1 MSSTNGFSST
11 IFGSNVFNEKVM
23 RERLPKPI
31 FKAFKKTLDGQA
43 PLDPEVAAVIA
54 NAMKDW
60 AIEKGATHYCHWFQP
75 MTGVT
80 AEKHDAFISPTADGS
95 AIMEFSGKDLIKGEP
110 DASSFPSGGLR
121 ATFEARGYTAWDTT
135 SPAFIKK
142 DGDNTTLFIPCA
154 FCSYT
159 SEALDKKTPL
169 LRSMEALSKQAI
181 RILRILGNT
190 TSNRVAATLGSE
202 QEYFLV
208 DRKFVEKRMD
218 LLLAGRSLFGAP
230 SPKGQEM
237 EDQYFGTL
245 HDRIGSF
252 MHEFNME
259 LWKLGISA
267 KTQHNEVAPAQYEI
281 APIFTTVN
289 IAADW
294 NQLVMETLQ
303 NIALRHGFV
312 CLLHEKP
319 FAGVNGSGK
328 HNNWSMSTDDGINL
342 LEPGSTPHSN
352 EVFLVFL
359 CAVIRAVDKYSKL
372 LRASVATPANDHR
385 LGANEAPPAIVSIFL
400 GDQLTDIFEQLACG
414 GAKTCK
420 RGGEIKLGV
429 TTLPALP
436 KDTTDRN
443 RTSPFAFTGN
453 KFEFRMV
460 GSSQSVAGPNF
471 VLNTIVAEVLS
482 EMADELEKAKDV
494 HATAQ
499 KLLQKI
505 AKEHARIIF
514 NGDNYTEEWEKEA
527 AKRGLPNIKNAVDSI
542 ATIMDKENVDALA
555 KHNVLSKK
563 ELHARVEILFE
574 NYVKTLGIEAK
585 TMLYIA
591 KRQIL
596 PAVIKYIGQVASS
609 VAACKAAGGDDEV
622 CNLTLNT
629 VLDLSNKFQKAIGNL
644 ESAFAKTT
652 TIGDAHKRAVA
663 IRDTVIPAMLEVRQY
678 ADALEQVVDA
688 EVWPL
693 PTYAQMLFM
702 R

>member
-1 MSSTNGFSST
+1 M
-11 IFGSNVFNEKVM
+11 
-23 RERLPKPI
+23 P
-31 FKAFKKTLDGQA
+31 
-43 PLDPEVAAVIA
+43 
-54 NAMKDW
+54 
-60 AIEKGATHYCHWFQP
+60 
-75 MTGVT
+75 
-80 AEKHDAFISPTADGS
+80 
-95 AIMEFSGKDLIKGEP
+95 
-110 DASSFPSGGLR
+110 
-121 ATFEARGYTAWDTT
+121 
-135 SPAFIKK
+135 
-142 DGDNTTLFIPCA
+142 
-154 FCSYT
+154 
-159 SEALDKKTPL
+159 
-169 LRSMEALSKQAI
+169 
-181 RILRILGNT
+181 
-190 TSNRVAATLGSE
+190 
-202 QEYFLV
+202 
-208 DRKFVEKRMD
+208 
-218 LLLAGRSLFGAP
+218 
-230 SPKGQEM
+230 
-237 EDQYFGTL
+237 
-245 HDRIGSF
+245 
-252 MHEFNME
+252 
-259 LWKLGISA
+259 
-267 KTQHNEVAPAQYEI
+267 
-281 APIFTTVN
+281 
-289 IAADW
+289 
-294 NQLVMETLQ
+294 
-303 NIALRHGFV
+303 
-312 CLLHEKP
+312 
-319 FAGVNGSGK
+319 
-328 HNNWSMSTDDGINL
+328 
-342 LEPGSTPHSN
+342 
-352 EVFLVFL
+352 
-359 CAVIRAVDKYSKL
+359 
-372 LRASVATPANDHR
+372 
-385 LGANEAPPAIVSIFL
+385 
-400 GDQLTDIFEQLACG
+400 
-414 GAKTCK
+414 
-420 RGGEIKLGV
+420 
-429 TTLPALP
+429 
-436 KDTTDRN
+436 
-443 RTSPFAFTGN
+443 
-453 KFEFRMV
+453 
-460 GSSQSVAGPNF
+460 SQSVAGPNF
-471 VLNTIVAEVLS
+471 VRNTIVAEVLS